1 MKLTRDKT
9 QLVSKHGI
17 NLWVYPVNR
26 KEAGLVYVKV
36 KEGHF
41 QEFYDKKS
49 TFFYYII
56 KGKGIFYLNRR
67 PIKAKTADIL
77 AIPPRT
83 KIYYFGNME
92 MILVTTP
99 AWQPENE
106 VHVRF
111 IKKPIKNNENILS
124 ERPNRY

>member
-1 MKLTRDKT
+1 MKITRKKSKS
-9 QLVSKHGI
+9 VSKHGI

-26 KEAGLVYVKV
+26 KEAGLVNVRV

-49 TFFYYII
+49 TFLYYII
-56 KGKGIFYLNRR
+56 KGKGKFYLNSR
-67 PIKAKTADIL
+67 PIYVKATDIIV
-77 AIPPRT
+77 APPRT

-92 MILVTTP
+92 MILVTVP
-99 AWQPENE
+99 AWKAENE

-111 IKKPIKNNENILS
+111 IKKSKIKVK
-124 ERPNRY
+124 